1 MKESPLL
8 GDGFW
13 HGFFDKGII
22 KEFNLPAPYEK
33 LLKCFKK
40 RDIYLK
46 WHEMY
51 HKKNNTNKLWFD
63 IILIVI
69 QNNEKFQQEKSK

>member
-40 RDIYLK
+40 RDIFI
-46 WHEMY
+46 WNDMRCII
-51 HKKNNTNKLWFD
+51 KKP
-63 IILIVI
+63 I
-69 QNNEKFQQEKSK
+69 QINCGSI